1 MRLKTLDIGSV
12 GTEDV
17 FGNLADIE
25 FVAFDTETTG
35 LSPVSS
41 RLVEISGVKFK
52 LGVDAAEVFS
62 SLINPQC
69 YIPREATRV
78 HGITN
83 EMVESAPTVKE
94 VVPNF
99 FSWINVRNTV
109 LLAHNASFDLGF
121 LRVAA
126 NALQSPLP
134 NKYVIDTLRLSR
146 KLVSDVP
153 NHQLAT
159 IVRHLGLP
167 SGGYHRALA
176 DSYHVRNLLARLVE
190 NYSLRYW
197 QDISDLNGLLRMR
210 QEQHSGETPVQVQN
224 FVQVINAAISEN
236 RPVSFRYNGLR
247 SRARRVKPQAVVENK
262 GNFYLTAFC
271 YHFEAERTFRLDK
284 MSEVKLMAAA
294 GR

>member
-1 MRLKTLDIGSV
+1 LKTLDIGSV
-12 GTEDV
+12 EIGEAFSRLEDI
-17 FGNLADIE
+17 D

-41 RLVEISGVKFK
+41 KLVEISGVKFK
-52 LGVDAAEVFS
+52 LGVEAAEVFS

-69 YIPREATRV
+69 LIPREATRV

-83 EMVESAPTVKE
+83 DMVRTAPTMKD
-94 VVPNF
+94 VVPQF
-99 FSWINVRNTV
+99 FSWVNVRNTV
-109 LLAHNASFDLGF
+109 LLAHNAPFDLGF
-121 LRVAA
+121 LRTAA
-126 NALQSPLP
+126 NVLQCPVP
-134 NKYVIDTLRLSR
+134 DKYVIDTLRLSR
-146 KLVSDVP
+146 RLIDDVP
-153 NHQLAT
+153 NHQLGT

-176 DSYHVRNLLARLVE
+176 DSYHVRNLLVSLVE
-190 NYSLRYW
+190 IHSLRYW
-197 QDISDLNGLLRMR
+197 HDISDLKGLLRMK
-210 QEQHSGETPVQVQN
+210 QEPQSAEQTPAPVQN

-247 SRARRVKPQAVVENK
+247 SRARRVKPQAVIENR

-271 YHFEAERTFRLDK
+271 LHFEAERTFRLDK

-294 GR
+294 SR